1 MSPSGDFR
9 PVSSPGSSNVPS
21 VVSGWYERAAADP
34 ARVVLADL
42 GDPRA
47 DFAAIHLVD
56 EELVQPVHPIVDRG
70 DGQQAE
76 AIARAEDAG
85 LDVSDPIVAA
95 TVLVRSGAAD
105 AAVAGATRSTADVL
119 RAGLKV
125 LGVAPG
131 VEVVSSCFLM
141 VLADGRLVAYGDCGV
156 VPDPDVSQLATI
168 ASSTADTWT
177 GLAGPVS
184 GGGLPRVAMLSFST
198 KGSAEHPR
206 VDKVRAATALVAD
219 RRPDLTVDGE
229 LQFDAAMVP
238 SVAAVKA
245 PGSPV
250 AGAADVFVFPDLDSG
265 NIAYKVTER
274 LGGARAYGPLLQGL
288 DGILHDLS
296 RGCSAADI
304 VDVAVIAGL
313 QARSSGAIGT

>member
-1 MSPSGDFR
+1 MSPSDVP
-9 PVSSPGSSNVPS
+9 PVVAA
-21 VVSGWYERAAADP
+21 WYERAAADP

-47 DFAAIHLVD
+47 DFAAIQLVD
-56 EELVQPVHPIVDRG
+56 EGLVQPVHPIVDR
-70 DGQQAE
+70 DDARQAE

-85 LDVSDPIVAA
+85 RDVGDAIGAA
-95 TVLVRSGAAD
+95 AVLGCSGVAD

-119 RAGLKV
+119 RAGLRV

-131 VEVVSSCFLM
+131 VDVVSSCFLM
-141 VLADGRLVAYGDCGV
+141 VLADGRPVAYGDCGV
-156 VPDPDVSQLATI
+156 VPDPDATQLATI
-168 ASSTADTWT
+168 ASSTADTWI
-177 GLAGPVS
+177 GLAGPAAGS
-184 GGGLPRVAMLSFST
+184 GPPRVAMLSFST

-206 VDKVRAATALVAD
+206 VDKVRAATALVTE
-219 RRPDLTVDGE
+219 RRSDLAVDGE
-229 LQFDAAMVP
+229 LQFDAAIVP
-238 SVAAVKA
+238 AVAAVKA

-250 AGAADVFVFPDLDSG
+250 AGSADVFVFPDLDSG

-288 DGILHDLS
+288 DGVLHDLS
-296 RGCSAADI
+296 RGCSATDI

-313 QARSSGAIGT
+313 QARARSHS

>member
-1 MSPSGDFR
+1 MVASDTPA
-9 PVSSPGSSNVPS
+9 
-21 VVSGWYERAAADP
+21 VVAGWYERAAADP

-47 DFAAIHLVD
+47 DFAAIELVD
-56 EELVQPVHPIVDRG
+56 EGLVQPVHPIVDRG
-70 DGQQAE
+70 DERQAE
-76 AIARAEDAG
+76 AIDRAEAAG
-85 LDVSDPIVAA
+85 LDVGDPVVAA
-95 TVLVRSGAAD
+95 TVLVRAGVAD
-105 AAVAGATRSTADVL
+105 AAVAGASRSTADVL

-131 VEVVSSCFLM
+131 VDVVSSSFLM
-141 VLADGRLVAYGDCGV
+141 VLADGRTVAYGDCGV
-156 VPDPDVSQLATI
+156 VPDPDEEQLATI
-168 ASSTADTWT
+168 AASTADTWSALV
-177 GLAGPVS
+177 GSALVGSAPV
-184 GGGLPRVAMLSFST
+184 GGDAVAPKVAMLSFST
-198 KGSAEHPR
+198 RGSADHPR
-206 VDKVRAATALVAD
+206 VDKVRSATRRLAEA
-219 RRPDLTVDGE
+219 RPDLVVDGE

-238 SVAAVKA
+238 AVAAAKA

-250 AGAADVFVFPDLDSG
+250 AGAADVLVFPDLDSG

-288 DGILHDLS
+288 DGVLHDLS

-313 QARSSGAIGT
+313 QARAGHRADS